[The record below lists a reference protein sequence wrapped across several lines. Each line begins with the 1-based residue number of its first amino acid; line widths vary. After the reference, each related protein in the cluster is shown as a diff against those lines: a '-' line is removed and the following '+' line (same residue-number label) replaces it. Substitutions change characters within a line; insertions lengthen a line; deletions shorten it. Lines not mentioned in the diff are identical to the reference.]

1 MRANPIYVKYCPHG
15 LDENI
20 FKPLDD
26 NDPKLLEF
34 KKFIFKDKE
43 PKFVLFFNSRNIR
56 RKQIP
61 DTMWSFKIFLDSLS
75 EEKRK
80 DCYLVLHTELIH
92 EAGTDL
98 IACKEYMFANYPDNV
113 LLTQDSLSE
122 EQLNMFY
129 NLADAT
135 ILLTSNEGWGLS
147 LTESILAGTPIIA
160 NVQGG
165 MQDQMRF
172 TDINQDWIEFSEDFP
187 SNHRG
192 KYKNC
197 GKWAFPVYPSNI
209 SIQGSPIT
217 PYITDDRCRPEDAAR
232 QIRNVYDLDRKE
244 RKNKGLEG
252 RKWALSSEANFT
264 GKKMA
269 ENIIKSIDYLLDNWK
284 PRESFEFINATEFIP
299 DTSRKLNINY

>member
-1 MRANPIYVKYCPHG
+1 M
-15 LDENI
+15 
-20 FKPLDD
+20 F
-26 NDPKLLEF
+26 
-34 KKFIFKDKE
+34 
-43 PKFVLFFNSRNIR
+43 
-56 RKQIP
+56 
-61 DTMWSFKIFLDSLS
+61 
-75 EEKRK
+75 
-80 DCYLVLHTELIH
+80 
-92 EAGTDL
+92 TD
-98 IACKEYMFANYPDNV
+98 YPDNV

-147 LTESILAGTPIIA
+147 LTESMLAGTPIIA

-172 TDINQDWIEFSEDFP
+172 ENRDNEWINFSEDFP

-192 KYKNC
+192 TYKKC
-197 GKWAFPVYPSNI
+197 GNWAFPVYPTNI
-209 SIQGSPIT
+209 SIQGSPVT

-232 QIRNVYDLDRKE
+232 QIRNIYDLDRKE
-244 RKNKGLEG
+244 RKNRGLEG
-252 RKWALSSEANFT
+252 RKWALSPEANFT

-269 ENIIKSIDYLLDNWK
+269 ENIIKSIDYLLNNWK

-299 DTSRKLNINY
+299 DTSRKLNIKY